1 VKAGETIEKDAP
13 AIERKPVATVA
24 PLRFDEEWRT
34 RDVTLL
40 DPLAAA
46 VFEPFA
52 RLTEQAEIVILHRE
66 HAEQVVML
74 PWTSWLRLAATI
86 AAANGEP
93 AGLGTAG

>member
-1 VKAGETIEKDAP
+1 VKPSEPRTP
-13 AIERKPVATVA
+13 ATVA

-46 VFEPFA
+46 VFELFA
-52 RLTEQAEIVILHRE
+52 RYTEVAEIVILHRE

-86 AAANGEP
+86 AAANDKPLPSEP
-93 AGLGTAG
+93 AS